1 MRNVFSIMNRDDS
14 TFEKLYTF
22 GDGKYNQFWIF
33 CSFQDTST
41 CQPFMN
47 IIVKQLFLRYE
58 RSFMYSH
65 KIKVNQEIRIDKNM
79 TYNRRNS
86 VSLHLF
92 EVFVFFSS
100 KVNFRGCLLIANI
113 TKEFRNGMN
122 LIVINE
128 DGHFILRGL
137 LGHLKIRTEIQ
148 ICRQFERRILWMLF

>member
-1 MRNVFSIMNRDDS
+1 
-14 TFEKLYTF
+14 
-22 GDGKYNQFWIF
+22 
-33 CSFQDTST
+33 
-41 CQPFMN
+41 
-47 IIVKQLFLRYE
+47 
-58 RSFMYSH
+58 MYSH
-65 KIKVNQEIRIDKNM
+65 KIKVNQEIRMDINM
-79 TYNRRNS
+79 SYNTRNS

-137 LGHLKIRTEIQ
+137 LGRAGSVPRFYGSGSE
-148 ICRQFERRILWMLF
+148 FEVRFGSGSNRFC